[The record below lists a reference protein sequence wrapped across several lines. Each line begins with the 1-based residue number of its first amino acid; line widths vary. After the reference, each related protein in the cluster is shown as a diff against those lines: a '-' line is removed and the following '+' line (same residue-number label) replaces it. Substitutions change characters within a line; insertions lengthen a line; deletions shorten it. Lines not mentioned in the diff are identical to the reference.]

1 MRIKLDYNNLMERI
15 DMVLSRSRSKIVR
28 EEAFGIA
35 HGLSILSSYIEKIAI
50 RAIEL
55 EDDFLIG
62 LLLDLNVI
70 KKEE

>member
-28 EEAFGIA
+28 EEALGISY
-35 HGLSILSSYIEKIAI
+35 GLSILSSYIEKIAI

-62 LLLDLNVI
+62 LLLDLNVL